1 MGVLQ
6 SYFDSLS
13 KKNLAQAAL
22 YNAQLQFANE
32 YAFWAYMIYEALHD
46 AHLQS
51 IVCPPL
57 EVVDVCCYE
66 ASNSKNF
73 AFRINFV
80 KSVDDGIRRYIKSA
94 IVSVLLRGLGLSA
107 ADLKQH
113 FRIKIVSDFI
123 LISRKN

>member
-1 MGVLQ
+1 MGFLQ

-13 KKNLAQAAL
+13 QKNLAQSAL

-32 YAFWAYMIYEALHD
+32 YAFWSYMIFEALHD
-46 AHLQS
+46 SRLQS
-51 IVCPPL
+51 LVCPPL
-57 EVVDVCCYE
+57 DVTDICCFE

-80 KSVDDGIRRYIKSA
+80 KECDDGVRRYVKGA
-94 IVSVLLRGLGLSA
+94 IVPVLLRGLGLST

-113 FRIKIVSDFI
+113 YRIKIVSDFI
-123 LISRKN
+123 FISRKN